1 MRAAP
6 MPRTPH
12 APRTRIRWRRLAV
25 AIAIAGVAVLVSPAA
40 PTLSA
45 HDLRITHATLTFT
58 PGRYQLD
65 VVVDPESLLARLE
78 IHADRTPSTGVP
90 AAEVPDRIRA
100 LAGVALARTTV
111 AFDGVPAVS
120 TFQFLPTATG
130 APGAS
135 PGPSPGGQPGGAPG
149 ATPAGPS
156 SAASLLPPGTIR
168 FTGDVPAGARQ
179 CRVTYSLVLGSYV
192 LTLVSPAGQ
201 RSAPIWIVGGQPSPA
216 LDLRA
221 GFVEPPWWTTAAEYV
236 GLGFTHIV
244 PKGLDHILFVV
255 GLFLLGT
262 RWRPLL
268 LQVTLFTIAHSVTL
282 GLSMLGIVS
291 LPPSIVEPL
300 IAFSIACVAV
310 ENLFT
315 TELSRWRGAL
325 VFLFGLLHG
334 LGFAGVLGELGM
346 PPGQFGLAL
355 VSFNVGVELGQLA
368 VIALAALAVGWWRVS
383 NLERYRRWVVVPVSL
398 AIALVGL
405 YWTATRALG

>member
-1 MRAAP
+1 M
-6 MPRTPH
+6 
-12 APRTRIRWRRLAV
+12 
-25 AIAIAGVAVLVSPAA
+25 
-40 PTLSA
+40 
-45 HDLRITHATLTFT
+45 
-58 PGRYQLD
+58 
-65 VVVDPESLLARLE
+65 
-78 IHADRTPSTGVP
+78 P

-100 LAGVALARTTV
+100 LGDVALARTTV
-111 AFDGVPAVS
+111 AFDGVPAAS
-120 TFQFLPTATG
+120 TFQFLPTATLLPEHHREQLPDRLRENRGRTRGTNPAG
-130 APGAS
+130 APG
-135 PGPSPGGQPGGAPG
+135 
-149 ATPAGPS
+149 
-156 SAASLLPPGTIR
+156 AASLLPPGTIR

-179 CRVTYSLVLGSYV
+179 CRVTYGLVLGSYV

-201 RSAPIWIVGGQPSPA
+201 RSAPIWIAGGQPSPV

-221 GFVEPPWWTTAAEYV
+221 GFVDPPWWTTAREYAS
-236 GLGFTHIV
+236 LGFTHIL

-300 IAFSIACVAV
+300 IAFSIAYVAV

-346 PPGQFGLAL
+346 PRGQFGVALA
-355 VSFNVGVELGQLA
+355 SFNVGVELGQLS
-368 VIALAALAVGWWRVS
+368 VIALAVLAVGWWRLS

-398 AIALVGL
+398 AIAVVGL